1 MTKYDKLPDSI
12 LLELVASGDVDA
24 QEYMLLK
31 YKPLVISEIRFLYL
45 VGAETEDLAQEGMI
59 GLFTAIRDYKKD
71 MKASF
76 HTFAT
81 TCVRNRIHAAISAAN
96 RQKHIP
102 LNSAISIYYNENEDE
117 DSMNEKEFMSDE
129 EKSNP
134 ENIILRHERIAH
146 MYEEMNMKLSSMEK
160 MVTRLY
166 LEGLSRREIAD
177 RLGKTEKSVDN
188 ALNRVHNKLK
198 N

>member
-81 TCVRNRIHAAISAAN
+81 TCVRNRIHAV
-96 RQKHIP
+96 RQTGR
-102 LNSAISIYYNENEDE
+102 SIFL
-117 DSMNEKEFMSDE
+117 SIVPSPFT
-129 EKSNP
+129 
-134 ENIILRHERIAH
+134 I
-146 MYEEMNMKLSSMEK
+146 MKMK
-160 MVTRLY
+160 M
-166 LEGLSRREIAD
+166 
-177 RLGKTEKSVDN
+177 KT
-188 ALNRVHNKLK
+188 A
-198 N
+198 

>member
-59 GLFTAIRDYKKD
+59 GLFTAIRVYKKD

>member
-177 RLGKTEKSVDN
+177 RLGKQKNPWIMHLTESIIN
-188 ALNRVHNKLK
+188 
-198 N
+198 